1 MNPTVNPISNNIRRL
16 LSALL
21 VLLVVMAILP
31 WIIPT
36 SKVGGFILSMYGI
49 PNYLPENHQ
58 VFGDPMYAFK
68 TTTRLLGIIGSSISL
83 LPSFIATLVMVKV
96 CKNYSLHNIFSAAN
110 ANAYSKLGVL
120 YLLSA
125 LVLQPISQIIFSYAI
140 STDNLVGHH
149 YISFGVDISN
159 LSAIF
164 FSILLIIVGQVM
176 KLGHHMA
183 KEQELII

>member
-1 MNPTVNPISNNIRRL
+1 MNPTTSPVSNNIRRL

-21 VLLVVMAILP
+21 VVLIAMAILP
-31 WIIPT
+31 WLIPT

-49 PNYLPENHQ
+49 PNYLPKNHQ
-58 VFGDPMYAFK
+58 AFGDPMYAFRWL
-68 TTTRLLGIIGSSISL
+68 TRVLGILGSSINL
-83 LPSFIATLVMVKV
+83 LPSFIATLVMIKV
-96 CKNYSLHNIFSAAN
+96 CKNYSLNNIFSASN
-110 ANAYSKLGVL
+110 ASAYSKLGML

-125 LVLQPISQIIFSYAI
+125 LVLQPVSQMIFSYAI
-140 STDNLVGHH
+140 STDNPIGHH
-149 YISFGVDISN
+149 YVSFGVDISN

-183 KEQELII
+183 KEQALII